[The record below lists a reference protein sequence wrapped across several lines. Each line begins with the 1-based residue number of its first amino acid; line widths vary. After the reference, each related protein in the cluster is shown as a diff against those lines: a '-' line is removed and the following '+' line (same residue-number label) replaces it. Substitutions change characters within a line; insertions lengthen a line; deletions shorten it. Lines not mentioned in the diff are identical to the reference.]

1 MDKMVDMEANF
12 LARYLW
18 SLFEEIARG
27 LLDSCPI
34 QHVFP
39 AITVLF

>member
-1 MDKMVDMEANF
+1 MDKMVDMEGNF

-18 SLFEEIARG
+18 SLFEEIARE

-34 QHVFP
+34 EHVFH
-39 AITVLF
+39 AITVPF